1 MPRKFY
7 ADCAECLMRG
17 SMKKIESIK
26 DEALRYEYALG
37 ICDII
42 RQLDAEKEA
51 APVAEGRAIR
61 LRRELLGLEDDY
73 SEVKHLYNNMLMR
86 LYPELRAQVQAA
98 DDPLR
103 TALQLSAA
111 GNFIDFGVFDEVKPE
126 ELMRMLGETAQKP
139 ISDSEYA
146 HLREDLS
153 RARTLTFVHDNCGE
167 IVLDKLL
174 IETIC
179 GIWKNIR
186 VLSVVRASAVI
197 NDATMDDAC
206 EVKLTDVSEVI
217 TNALPDVPG
226 TPPTLLPAE
235 VLSRLQNSDVLIS
248 KGQGNFETL
257 MGCGMNVYYLLLAKC
272 VHYTKWFG
280 FERFSAVLQNDR
292 RIHF

>member
-17 SMKKIESIK
+17 SMKKIESVK
-26 DEALRYEYALG
+26 DESLRYAYALG
-37 ICDII
+37 ICEII
-42 RQLDAEKEA
+42 RNLDVEKEA

-73 SEVKHLYNNMLMR
+73 SEIKHLYNAMLTR
-86 LYPELRAQVQAA
+86 LYPELRARVQSA

-103 TALQLSAA
+103 MALQIAAA
-111 GNFIDFGVFDEVKPE
+111 GNFIDFGVFDDVKPE
-126 ELMRMLGETAQKP
+126 DLMRMLDETAQKP
-139 ISDSEYA
+139 ISDDEYA

-153 RARTLTFVHDNCGE
+153 RAHSLTFVHDNCGE
-167 IVLDKLL
+167 IALDKLL
-174 IETIC
+174 IETIR
-179 GIWKNIR
+179 GIWPDIR
-186 VLSVVRASAVI
+186 VLSVVRERAVI
-197 NDATMDDAC
+197 NDATIEDAR
-206 EVKLTDVSEVI
+206 EVNLTDVAEVI
-217 TNALPDVPG
+217 TNGLPDVPG
-226 TPPTLLPAE
+226 TPPCLLPAE
-235 VLSRLQNSDVLIS
+235 VYARLQSSDVLIS

-257 MGCGMNVYYLLLAKC
+257 MGCGLNVYYLLLAKC